1 MFGYFYNSISRRY
14 IVLMGQLF
22 NGVQVARERDG
33 KVSYQKVPI
42 TYASKERF
50 TMKLNSV
57 NSNID
62 EHGVAR
68 IETILPRMNL
78 ELIDMVYNPMFKTG
92 VNVRSQS
99 LGAGTSVSRN
109 NPVPYK
115 YMFNLSIA
123 TRFEDDMFQIVEQ
136 ILPYFQPNFTTK
148 ITELHDSL
156 TPVDR
161 DIQITIQGLSISE
174 DLEGASTER
183 RRIQWDIT
191 FELDGWL
198 YPPIANLKGE
208 IKTIYL
214 DFYSNK
220 TELKTS
226 EENFESVD
234 FEVDPR
240 TTTKENWDGKYIQT
254 TSENIP
260 IPKEPTK
267 PGPRGLK
274 HNE

>member
-33 KVSYQKVPI
+33 VVSYQKVPI

-50 TMKLNSV
+50 AMKLNSIT
-57 NSNID
+57 SNID
-62 EHGVAR
+62 DNGIAR
-68 IETILPRMNL
+68 VETILPRMNL
-78 ELIDMVYNPMFKTG
+78 QLLDMVYNPLFKTG

-99 LGAGTSVSRN
+99 LGAGTSVSRQ

-115 YMFNLSIA
+115 YLFNLSIA
-123 TRFEDDMFQIVEQ
+123 TRFEDDMFQIIEQ
-136 ILPYFQPNFTTK
+136 ILPYFQPHFTTR

-156 TPVDR
+156 TPIDR
-161 DIQITIQGLSISE
+161 DIQITIQGLSIDE
-174 DLEGASTER
+174 DLDGPSSER
-183 RRIQWDIT
+183 RRIQWDLT

-214 DFYSNK
+214 DFFANAK
-220 TELKTS
+220 ELKAS
-226 EENFESVD
+226 DDNFESVD

-240 TTTKENWDGKYIQT
+240 SATKEEWDGKYSESW
-254 TSENIP
+254 SENTP
-260 IPKEPTK
+260 IPKEPAP
-267 PGPRGLK
+267 PGPRGLTP
-274 HNE
+274 

>member
-1 MFGYFYNSISRRY
+1 MFGYFYNSITRRY
-14 IVLMGQLF
+14 IVLMAQLF

-33 KVSYQKVPI
+33 KVSYNKVPI

-50 TMKLNSV
+50 VSKLNSV
-57 NSNID
+57 NSNMD
-62 EHGVAR
+62 ENGIAR
-68 IETILPRMNL
+68 VETILPRMNL
-78 ELIDMVYNPMFKTG
+78 TLVDMVYNPLFKTG

-99 LGAGTSVSRN
+99 LGAGMSVSRQ

-115 YMFNLSIA
+115 YLFELSIA
-123 TRFEDDMFQIVEQ
+123 TRFEDDMLQIVEQ

-148 ITELHDSL
+148 ITELHESL
-156 TPVDR
+156 TPIDR
-161 DIQITIQGLSISE
+161 DIQVTIQGLSMSE
-174 DLEGASTER
+174 DLEGPSSER
-183 RRIQWDIT
+183 RRLQWDIT

-198 YPPIANLKGE
+198 YPPVSNLKGE

-214 DFYSNK
+214 DFFSNK

-240 TTTKENWDGKYIQT
+240 TANKETWDGKYIETASQ
-254 TSENIP
+254 NIP
-260 IPKEPTK
+260 IPKDPEK
-267 PGPRGLK
+267 PGPRGK
-274 HNE
+274 K